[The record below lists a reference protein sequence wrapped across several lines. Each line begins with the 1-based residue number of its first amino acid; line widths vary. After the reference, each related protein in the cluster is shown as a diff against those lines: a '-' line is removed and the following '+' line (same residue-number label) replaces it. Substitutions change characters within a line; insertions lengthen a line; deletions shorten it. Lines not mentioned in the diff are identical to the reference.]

1 MPYTKRMAH
10 YGSPKELLEYI
21 LDKKNNG
28 EKVALAS
35 SINCNVETALSEF
48 LRTQRRFDMKG
59 NRVAY
64 HIIQSFS
71 PNDDITP
78 EQANEIGKKLC
89 EELYTNYQCVISTH
103 IDRGHI
109 HNHISINA
117 INLDGTKLDDRL
129 GNEKEGLYGL
139 SNTSDKI
146 AAEYGCFIMPKRTFS
161 KIKNKD
167 YYYQFKEQTWKEKI
181 RADVE
186 NLILKCSTLEEF
198 LDELSILGYDIKR
211 GKNIAVKVIGMKK
224 YARLNSI
231 DPKYTEQNL
240 YKHFKEQSNIKLAE
254 IKTVR
259 NEFNNK
265 ILDKANESKIAI
277 ERSQI
282 ATEGKMYSKYQ
293 KTRYQEIKRYYELK
307 KQLEYLDNYKVKSF
321 DDIEQNI
328 VILRNQMKSKN
339 IELKKNKEKYDKVIE
354 RNEKAQDYIRL
365 YKTYEY
371 AMYYKS
377 LDKNYIIPKEVEI
390 FLSIQEELNISSVD
404 DAKKLIKDSRSERIA
419 INKLKKEVLELQ
431 RELNHLDTIKEE
443 KLVNS
448 GLFIHNIKFGGNHI
462 DYKLSDDDT
471 YCINLPYTKEKI
483 YIPKK
488 YTAFNEKNQYYT
500 LFLIDDKEYEIY
512 NENNEKMGNIIG
524 TELEK
529 YILDRKKEIDKMYS
543 K

>member
-1 MPYTKRMAH
+1 
-10 YGSPKELLEYI
+10 
-21 LDKKNNG
+21 
-28 EKVALAS
+28 
-35 SINCNVETALSEF
+35 
-48 LRTQRRFDMKG
+48 
-59 NRVAY
+59 
-64 HIIQSFS
+64 
-71 PNDDITP
+71 
-78 EQANEIGKKLC
+78 
-89 EELYTNYQCVISTH
+89 
-103 IDRGHI
+103 
-109 HNHISINA
+109 
-117 INLDGTKLDDRL
+117 
-129 GNEKEGLYGL
+129 
-139 SNTSDKI
+139 
-146 AAEYGCFIMPKRTFS
+146 
-161 KIKNKD
+161 
-167 YYYQFKEQTWKEKI
+167 
-181 RADVE
+181 
-186 NLILKCSTLEEF
+186 
-198 LDELSILGYDIKR
+198 
-211 GKNIAVKVIGMKK
+211 
-224 YARLNSI
+224 
-231 DPKYTEQNL
+231 
-240 YKHFKEQSNIKLAE
+240 
-254 IKTVR
+254 
-259 NEFNNK
+259 
-265 ILDKANESKIAI
+265 
-277 ERSQI
+277 
-282 ATEGKMYSKYQ
+282 MYSKYQ

-339 IELKKNKEKYDKVIE
+339 IALKKNKEKYDKVIE

-390 FLSIQEELNISSVD
+390 FLGIQEELNISSVD
-404 DAKKLIKDSRSERIA
+404 DAKKLIKDSRSERIS

-500 LFLIDDKEYEIY
+500 LFLVDDKEYEIY